1 MLKTMK
7 SKVVAVAAAFVLV
20 SGASVAFG
28 ASDAGAKLK
37 EWYDAQ
43 FGQATVNME
52 ADATAYIDGQKDGL
66 EAEFETLKDNSA
78 KKINDTAVM
87 KTRVASSGIA
97 KDLKGHLGA
106 IGTEKDKIER
116 LMNNQFDRFKD
127 EAETEIFNAGTALS
141 VKASNEMEI
150 YTVEV
155 GNEALESVETDIKNV
170 TNAALDQLGQAIEDA
185 KSDLQSQ
192 LDALESATSED
203 IIGLIDTRIGEVR
216 IWVTMMTN
224 FAVQEQEE
232 LITAKAT
239 ELENAAKQA
248 MQDLV
253 DGI

>member
-1 MLKTMK
+1 MKKTLL
-7 SKVVAVAAAFVLV
+7 SIALLATLAAFITGCAGTLNTSNNDTLRTINVSGTGKVKIKPDIANVNIGVRSQSPEIIEAFRENSEIAENIIQKLMEMGVEQKDIQTRYFNIYQQQEPRLNEEEEPTTNYVVENTVAVIVRDLDALGEVLSTMVSEGANTIHGITFDIEDRGAAV
-20 SGASVAFG
+20 
-28 ASDAGAKLK
+28 
-37 EWYDAQ
+37 E
-43 FGQATVNME
+43 E
-52 ADATAYIDGQKDGL
+52 A
-66 EAEFETLKDNSA
+66 
-78 KKINDTAVM
+78 
-87 KTRVASSGIA
+87 R
-97 KDLKGHLGA
+97 
-106 IGTEKDKIER
+106 
-116 LMNNQFDRFKD
+116 
-127 EAETEIFNAGTALS
+127 
-141 VKASNEMEI
+141 
-150 YTVEV
+150 
-155 GNEALESVETDIKNV
+155 
-170 TNAALDQLGQAIEDA
+170 QLAIEDA